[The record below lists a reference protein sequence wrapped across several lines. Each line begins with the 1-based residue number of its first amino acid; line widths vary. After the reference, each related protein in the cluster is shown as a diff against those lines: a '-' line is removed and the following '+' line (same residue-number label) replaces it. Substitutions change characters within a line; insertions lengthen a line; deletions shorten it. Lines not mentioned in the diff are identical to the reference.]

1 MLLGAWYFKKER
13 RLGLC
18 KPPINM
24 AKVLF
29 GSLMPAWDS
38 RPLSRVTY
46 SITGSD
52 AVCLH
57 VRVRDSGSG
66 QGHRRR
72 SSGSMACMA
81 MLVDGKKHGGAWE
94 AARQLG

>member
-1 MLLGAWYFKKER
+1 MDSWCLIASF
-13 RLGLC
+13 
-18 KPPINM
+18 
-24 AKVLF
+24 
-29 GSLMPAWDS
+29 MPTGRSNFPREAS
-38 RPLSRVTY
+38 SQSAAGRVR
-46 SITGSD
+46 
-52 AVCLH
+52 

-94 AARQLG
+94 AARQLW